1 MGKTTITCENKI
13 SRFSCNLNGSVS
25 GGVSVETCGRIGTLS
40 GTLRYPSAG
49 ISLMLAAFPSDKTQ
63 YAPGADINLSCDFY
77 SRDVSAEAFLN
88 SSGQILVNQPAG
100 DYILK
105 ISGTWIIDGEI

>member
-25 GGVSVETCGRIGTLS
+25 GNILVETCGRIGTLS
-40 GTLRYPSAG
+40 GILNSPSAG
-49 ISLMLAAFPSDKTQ
+49 TSLMLAAFPNDKTQ
-63 YAPGADINLSCDFY
+63 YAPDATINLSCDFY
-77 SRDVSAEAFLN
+77 SSNVSAEAFLD

-100 DYILK
+100 GVDLK
-105 ISGTWIIDGEI
+105 ISGTWTIDGEV